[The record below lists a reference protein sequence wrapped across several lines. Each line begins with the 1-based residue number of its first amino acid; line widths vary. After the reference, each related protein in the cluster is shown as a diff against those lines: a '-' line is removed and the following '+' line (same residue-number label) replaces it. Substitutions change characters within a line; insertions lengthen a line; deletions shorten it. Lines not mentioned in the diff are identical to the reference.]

1 MIKYHVYSYG
11 ENYMKQPNKNILKV
25 IHNAGFFSN
34 MTIRLQELFIYMKQH
49 NCFPDDI
56 DSSSQFQF
64 FKSLSHEDVSKY
76 YIKHND
82 IEIPC
87 VIPDIA
93 KHDCMSIQFDD
104 YSKIDFENITPI
116 LNKWFDLG
124 DMVKNKKEQLKEK
137 YNLNEYIG
145 VFYRGN
151 DKRIEMELPTYDN
164 FINKIKEIRAIEPNL
179 PIYTLPDEC
188 SFLKEL
194 KNNFDNVIAFE
205 ETPCIDKPDSCM
217 MFEMPIN
224 KRSEYGAIYNAS
236 VSLMSESKYLI
247 THSGNGGL
255 WAALY
260 RGNSNNLYQ
269 IHNNKWY
276 DELRNITKGIN

>member
-11 ENYMKQPNKNILKV
+11 ENYMKQSNKNILKV
-25 IHNAGFFSN
+25 IHNAGFFSC
-34 MTIRLQELFIYMKQH
+34 MTIRLQELFMYMQNH
-49 NCFPDDI
+49 NSYPDEI

-64 FKSLSHEDVSKY
+64 FKTIAHEDVSKY
-76 YIKHND
+76 YIKHNYD
-82 IEIPC
+82 NIPC
-87 VIPDIA
+87 VIPNIA

-104 YSKIDFENITPI
+104 YRLIDFENVNPI
-116 LNKWFDLG
+116 INNWFNIG
-124 DMVKNKKEQLKEK
+124 DMVAEKKIQLKEK
-137 YNLNEYIG
+137 YNLNNYIG

-188 SFLKEL
+188 SFLQVL
-194 KNNFDNVIAFE
+194 KDNFDNVICFD
-205 ETPCIDKPDSCM
+205 ETPCIDKSDSNM

-224 KRSEYGAIYNAS
+224 KRSEYGAVYNAC
-236 VSLMSESKYLI
+236 VLLMAESKHLI

-255 WAALY
+255 WSVLY
-260 RGNSNNLYQ
+260 RGNANNVYQ
-269 IHNNKWY
+269 IYKNKWY
-276 DELRNITKGIN
+276 A